1 MNYMLDTNTCI
12 DLLTDRHPG
21 RQSRILA
28 RILARL
34 DTLAPDDN
42 LVLSSIVTF
51 ELSYGAQKGRL
62 RKANIGLLEEF
73 LLDFIIVPFDEKAA
87 HAGGMIRTEQEKK
100 GEPIGP
106 MDTLIAG
113 HAVSL
118 GIPLVT
124 HNMGEFSRVPR
135 LKVENWAGE

>member
-12 DLLTDRHPG
+12 YLMTDRHPE
-21 RQSRILA
+21 RRS

-34 DTLAPDDN
+34 DALAPDEN

-51 ELSYGAQKGRL
+51 ELSYGAQKGRW
-62 RKANIGLLEEF
+62 RKANLALLEEF
-73 LLDFIIVPFDEKAA
+73 LLDFIIAPFDEKAA
-87 HAGGMIRTEQEKK
+87 HTGGTIRTELEKK
-100 GEPIGP
+100 GRPIGP
-106 MDTLIAG
+106 MDTLIAA

-124 HNMGEFSRVPR
+124 HNLGEFTRVHG

>member
-12 DLLTDRHPG
+12 YLMTSRHPE

-28 RILARL
+28 KL
-34 DTLAPDDN
+34 DRLAPDEN

-51 ELSYGAQKGRL
+51 ELSYGAQKGRW
-62 RKANIGLLEEF
+62 RKANVALLEEF
-73 LLDFIIVPFDEKAA
+73 LLDFIVAPFDKKAS
-87 HAGGMIRTEQEKK
+87 HIGGTIRTELEKK
-100 GEPIGP
+100 GHPIGP
-106 MDTLIAG
+106 MDTLIAA
-113 HAVSL
+113 HAVCL

-124 HNMGEFSRVPR
+124 HNLVEFSRVPG

>member
-1 MNYMLDTNTCI
+1 MNTMLDTNTCI
-12 DLLTDRHPG
+12 YLMTDRHPE

-28 RILARL
+28 RL
-34 DTLAPDDN
+34 DALAPDNN

-51 ELSYGAQKGRL
+51 ELSYGAQKGRW
-62 RKANIGLLEEF
+62 RKANLALLEEF
-73 LLDFIIVPFDEKAA
+73 LLDFIIEPFDEKAA
-87 HAGGMIRTEQEKK
+87 HTGGTIRTELEKN
-100 GEPIGP
+100 GRPIGP
-106 MDTLIAG
+106 MDTLIAA

-124 HNMGEFSRVPR
+124 HNLGEFSRVPG

>member
-1 MNYMLDTNTCI
+1 MNFMLDTNTCI
-12 DLLTDRHPG
+12 YLMTDRHPE
-21 RQSRILA
+21 RRS

-34 DTLAPDDN
+34 DALAPDEN

-51 ELSYGAQKGRL
+51 ELSYGAQKGRW
-62 RKANIGLLEEF
+62 RKTNLALLEEF
-73 LLDFIIVPFDEKAA
+73 LLDFIIAPFDEKAA
-87 HAGGMIRTEQEKK
+87 HTGGTIRTELEKK
-100 GEPIGP
+100 GRTIGP
-106 MDTLIAG
+106 MDTLIAA

-124 HNMGEFSRVPR
+124 HNLGEFTRVHG